1 MISTHEQQTDKG
13 FSIGWITL
21 NLPQTLNALTLDMAT
36 AALEQLRVWAG
47 REDIV
52 CVVLQG
58 EGRAFCAGG
67 DVRRMRQG
75 ILDNDDY
82 CERFFEQE
90 YRLDHT
96 IHRYPKPLLAWG
108 HGVVMGGGL
117 GLLVGA
123 SHRVVT
129 QSTRMAMPEI
139 NIGLYPDVG
148 ASWFL
153 NQLPSGLGLFLG
165 ITGCEWNS
173 ADAIALKLADYLL
186 DDSARQQLPSLL
198 TTLPWG
204 NTAVDN
210 RAVLTQGLQQLPP
223 ATVTMQL
230 MHFAQPIAQAC
241 QHSLQQTISALR
253 ALDIKEPWFIRALD
267 NLAHGNPVTACLVAE
282 QLRRGGNLSLEDA
295 LRMEWC
301 VSIQCCHLP
310 DFPEGVRA
318 QLVDKDK
325 LPRWQFADIAS
336 VPDAYVA
343 GHFALAGRDNPLVNL
358 A

>member
-1 MISTHEQQTDKG
+1 MISTHEQLTNNG
-13 FSIGWITL
+13 FSIGWLTL

-36 AALEQLRVWAG
+36 AALQQLGEWAD
-47 REDIV
+47 RADIA

-129 QSTRMAMPEI
+129 QTTRMAMPEI

-153 NQLPSGLGLFLG
+153 NQLPEGLGLFLG
-165 ITGCEWNS
+165 ITGCEWNG

-186 DDSARQQLPSLL
+186 DDSAKQQLPSLL
-198 TTLPWG
+198 TTLPWSSEAG
-204 NTAVDN
+204 DN
-210 RAVLTQGLQQLPP
+210 HTLLTRGLQQLQP
-223 ATVTMQL
+223 AAVTVQL
-230 MHFAQPIAQAC
+230 MRFAQTIMQAC
-241 QHSLQQTISALR
+241 QHSLQQTVNTLPL
-253 ALDIKEPWFIRALD
+253 LDIQEQWFTRAIH
-267 NLAHGNPVTACLVAE
+267 NLAHGNPVTAHLVAE
-282 QLRRGGNLSLEDA
+282 QLRRGRTLSLEDA

-301 VSIQCCHLP
+301 ISIQCCRRP

-318 QLVDKDK
+318 HLVDKDK

-336 VPDAYVA
+336 VPEAYIA
-343 GHFALAGRDNPLVNL
+343 GHFALPGRDNPLANL